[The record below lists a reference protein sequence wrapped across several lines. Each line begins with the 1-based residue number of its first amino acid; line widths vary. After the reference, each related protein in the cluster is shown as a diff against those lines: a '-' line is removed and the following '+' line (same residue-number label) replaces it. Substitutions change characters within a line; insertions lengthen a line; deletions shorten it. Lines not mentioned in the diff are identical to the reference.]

1 MARARWADQRSGIE
15 RRKAATHSEQNRRS
29 SSDRRA
35 YPLTKRQTAVRR
47 NEQVATGAER
57 GATFIALLLV
67 TAVLLAVAAYG
78 TSNPIPVDLAVRPL
92 SP

>member
-1 MARARWADQRSGIE
+1 M
-15 RRKAATHSEQNRRS
+15 
-29 SSDRRA
+29 
-35 YPLTKRQTAVRR
+35 RR
-47 NEQVATGAER
+47 NEQVAAGAER